1 MPYPLGY
8 EDMVYIHGMATEILT
23 VPEDKLEEVIKVIRA
38 GLRTEKVSRATKK
51 ALTTWCDEEEE
62 YLERLNEED

>member
-1 MPYPLGY
+1 
-8 EDMVYIHGMATEILT
+8 MVYIHGMATEVLN

-38 GLRTEKVSRATKK
+38 GLRTTKVSKETKK